1 MKKKFVKKVKN
12 TSINNPNGCTSIR
25 ADLRDGRR
33 TEVDTIS
40 GAVVRAAHKYGVE
53 VPGHECIVRLC
64 TCKVEGRQTNKA
76 FIYKGFK

>member
-25 ADLRDGRR
+25 ADLRDGRK

-40 GAVVRAAHKYGVE
+40 GAVVRAAHKHGVE
-53 VPGHECIVRLC
+53 VLSMSVLYVLYMQWKAE
-64 TCKVEGRQTNKA
+64 TNKS
-76 FIYKGFK
+76 FYL